1 MGDYRRSTEY
11 RKAVDRVHVGD
22 KARGGGWLSELSAP
36 QRRVFLQHLSVQIL
50 WECQWGL
57 SGASN
62 SSKLMELV
70 SGDFLRYQNISTLG
84 WSVNNMLNL
93 FLAPITG
100 ALSDAFGRIPFM
112 AQGRVAIM
120 GLFIGH
126 RYCTNVR

>member
-1 MGDYRRSTEY
+1 MYSIR
-11 RKAVDRVHVGD
+11 
-22 KARGGGWLSELSAP
+22 
-36 QRRVFLQHLSVQIL
+36 
-50 WECQWGL
+50 
-57 SGASN
+57 N
-62 SSKLMELV
+62 SSKLMELVLV